1 MLARMRADGE
11 LKVEAFVRWLDERG
25 ISIDRT
31 LVSHWIGGRA
41 HLPADALP
49 LLAQFSDHPEL
60 VFGEYLRVVGCEL
73 QRLPEARVQARELA
87 DHMLEAGVAVGHLQA
102 ALLQAKSPDS
112 PGGAVI
118 TDDER
123 VELNRYVDR
132 LVQQLLDL
140 KASLSAKNF

>member
-1 MLARMRADGE
+1 MLARLRGDGQ
-11 LKVEAFVRWLDERG
+11 LKVEAFVSWLDARG
-25 ISIDRT
+25 LSIDRT

-49 LLAQFSDHPEL
+49 LLAQFSGHPEL
-60 VFGEYLRVVGCEL
+60 VFGDYLRAVGCEL
-73 QRLPEARVQARELA
+73 QQLPEARVQARELA

-102 ALLQAKSPDS
+102 MLLEAKAPES

-118 TDDER
+118 TQEER
-123 VELNRYVDR
+123 AELNGHVDK

-140 KASLSAKNF
+140 KASLTT